1 MSLTIVSA
9 AYALATVGLY
19 SIGGSEQIL
28 SLINR
33 ALIAAGRRSIVI
45 AGEGSQLAEELISTG
60 LLPQELNDDVHAAAK
75 ERTHDARER
84 ALRDYIAD
92 LIHLHALDFCRISA
106 AYQSARS
113 GHSAPA
119 ASLVSGGDLRWR
131 PSVALRIGRRGVLVT
146 RCESAFR
153 SGAFDD
159 ILDQQRSRR
168 QVIHCRVVAY
178 VDA

>member
-28 SLINR
+28 NLINR

-92 LIHLHALDFCRISA
+92 LIHLHALDFAGYLPHTRVPVVATLHRPPAWYPAEIFDGGPLSRCVSA
-106 AYQSARS
+106 AQRRAR
-113 GHSAPA
+113 HRMRECLP
-119 ASLVSGGDLRWR
+119 L
-131 PSVALRIGRRGVLVT
+131 GRVR
-146 RCESAFR
+146 
-153 SGAFDD
+153 
-159 ILDQQRSRR
+159 
-168 QVIHCRVVAY
+168 
-178 VDA
+178 